1 MHAIELCGLLVFFLP
16 IQLPCY
22 YIVTVFKVTYL
33 MLTKKLK
40 FIVLEEVYLN
50 FVFVFN
56 QKKKN
61 LSFIKHNICFY
72 SLKKLV
78 GMINRC

>member
-1 MHAIELCGLLVFFLP
+1 
-16 IQLPCY
+16 
-22 YIVTVFKVTYL
+22 

-56 QKKKN
+56 QKKK
-61 LSFIKHNICFY
+61 FVFY
-72 SLKKLV
+72 
-78 GMINRC
+78 

>member
-1 MHAIELCGLLVFFLP
+1 MHAIELCGLLVFFLL

-22 YIVTVFKVTYL
+22 YIVTVFKITYL
-33 MLTKKLK
+33 KLTKKLK

-56 QKKKN
+56 QKKK
-61 LSFIKHNICFY
+61 IVFY
-72 SLKKLV
+72 
-78 GMINRC
+78 